1 MKRVKLDMMKRNALI
16 VLTNR
21 AVRGEVDRDMVRARV
36 EEIARDAGESELVRE
51 TGRVCLGRVPL

>member
-21 AVRGEVDRDMVRARV
+21 AVRGELARDMVRERV

-51 TGRVCLGRVPL
+51 TVEVCLGRLD